1 MPSKIVWGITGAGD
15 LITEIFEVMEEVSRM
30 KDLEISAV
38 LSKAAVT
45 VLRWYKLQ
53 DKLDSMVNRVF
64 VEKDA
69 NTPFVVGPLQ
79 VGQYDGLLVAP
90 LTANSVAKIVSG
102 IADTLITNAVSQTNK
117 TNMDIYV
124 LPVDQKK
131 GTTTT
136 ILPGNE
142 KLELTI
148 RDIDVDNTNRLKK
161 MKGIIVLEKPQEIK
175 KVVAGYL

>member
-1 MPSKIVWGITGAGD
+1 
-15 LITEIFEVMEEVSRM
+15 
-30 KDLEISAV
+30 
-38 LSKAAVT
+38 
-45 VLRWYKLQ
+45 
-53 DKLDSMVNRVF
+53 
-64 VEKDA
+64 
-69 NTPFVVGPLQ
+69 
-79 VGQYDGLLVAP
+79 
-90 LTANSVAKIVSG
+90 
-102 IADTLITNAVSQTNK
+102 
-117 TNMDIYV
+117 MDIYV

-161 MKGIIVLEKPQEIK
+161 MKGIVVLEKPQEIK